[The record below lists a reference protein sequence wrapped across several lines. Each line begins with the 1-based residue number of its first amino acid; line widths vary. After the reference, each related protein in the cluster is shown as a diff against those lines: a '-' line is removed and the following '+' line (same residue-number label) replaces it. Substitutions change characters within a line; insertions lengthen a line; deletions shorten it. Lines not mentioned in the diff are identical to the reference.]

1 MKKNYGNR
9 QNRRIIE
16 KFDYNFERK
25 KNELIVKMN
34 FSQRMIIDF
43 SDSEKIKIKDKL
55 VGWNFLTGLIE
66 MSIKNA
72 TLYNFIGAL
81 VMTFL
86 FVYLDLEY
94 SGINLIFFFLIF
106 IIWVILWTMFYLVKA
121 ENLKQTLISWNE

>member
-1 MKKNYGNR
+1 MG
-9 QNRRIIE
+9 IE
-16 KFDYNFERK
+16 RTEKLLKRFEYKFQRK
-25 KNELIVKMN
+25 SNELIIKMD

-72 TLYNFIGAL
+72 TLYNFIGVIAI
-81 VMTFL
+81 TFL

-94 SGINLIFFFLIF
+94 DGINLIFFFLGF
-106 IIWVILWTMFYLVKA
+106 ITWVLLWTIFYLVKA
-121 ENLKQTLISWNE
+121 ENLKRILISWNE

>member
-1 MKKNYGNR
+1 MGIDKTEELLK
-9 QNRRIIE
+9 
-16 KFDYNFERK
+16 KFDYKFERK
-25 KNELIVKMN
+25 NNELIVIMD
-34 FSQRMIIDF
+34 FSQIMIIDF

-55 VGWNFLTGLIE
+55 VSWNFLTGLIE
-66 MSIKNA
+66 MNIKNA

-121 ENLKQTLISWNE
+121 ESFKRTLTSWNE